1 MDGETDGGRRLPQG
15 QGGAAGDG
23 PGGAAG
29 DGTGEGAA
37 GAELEAVVHGA
48 RAQVLADLTA
58 RDVAG
63 PDVVSLLEDAVSSRR
78 WWLRQWPDGAGYVP
92 GLLAQDVQ
100 DALMETHGR
109 WPLCP
114 HCEEPHA
121 LAVEP
126 ELGEDPHW
134 VCEARGEA
142 VAPVGSLG
150 A

>member
-1 MDGETDGGRRLPQG
+1 MDGDTHGGGRPQE
-15 QGGAAGDG
+15 QG
-23 PGGAAG
+23 PGGAG
-29 DGTGEGAA
+29 QGTGDAR
-37 GAELEAVVHGA
+37 LEAVLHGA
-48 RAQVLADLTA
+48 RAMVLADLTA

-63 PDVVSLLEDAVSSRR
+63 PEVVSLLEDAVSSRR
-78 WWLRQWPDGAGYVP
+78 WWLAQWPDGAGFVP
-92 GLLAQDVQ
+92 GLVAQDVQ

-121 LAVEP
+121 LSVEP

>member
-1 MDGETDGGRRLPQG
+1 MD
-15 QGGAAGDG
+15 AAGHEPD
-23 PGGAAG
+23 PRS
-29 DGTGEGAA
+29 
-37 GAELEAVVHGA
+37 LEAVMHAA
-48 RAQVLADLTA
+48 RALVLADLAA
-58 RDVAG
+58 RDVAEAG
-63 PDVVSLLEDAVSSRR
+63 IVSLLEDAVSKRR
-78 WWLRQWPDGAGYVP
+78 WWLQQWPDGAAFVP

-142 VAPVGSLG
+142 VAAVGSLG
-150 A
+150 TA

>member
-1 MDGETDGGRRLPQG
+1 MAPADHP
-15 QGGAAGDG
+15 AGD
-23 PGGAAG
+23 PGDPGDHDADPAA
-29 DGTGEGAA
+29 
-37 GAELEAVVHGA
+37 LEAVMHGA
-48 RAQVLADLTA
+48 RARVLADLTA
-58 RDVAG
+58 RDVADAG
-63 PDVVSLLEDAVSSRR
+63 IVSLLEEAVSKRR
-78 WWLRQWPDGAGYVP
+78 WWLQQWPDGAEFVP

-126 ELGEDPHW
+126 ELGADPHW
-134 VCEARGEA
+134 VCEARGEV

-150 A
+150 AA

>member
-1 MDGETDGGRRLPQG
+1 M
-15 QGGAAGDG
+15 
-23 PGGAAG
+23 
-29 DGTGEGAA
+29 EGHADA
-37 GAELEAVVHGA
+37 DTTEAVLHGA
-48 RAQVLADLTA
+48 RALVLADLTA
-58 RDVAG
+58 RDVAQA
-63 PDVVSLLEDAVSSRR
+63 DIVSLLEDAVSKRR
-78 WWLRQWPDGAGYVP
+78 WWLRQWPDGAAYVA

-100 DALMETHGR
+100 DALLETYGR

-114 HCEEPHA
+114 ACEEPHA

-142 VAPVGSLG
+142 VAAVGSL